1 MKALNCPNCGAALPA
16 PSLKEDIALCEYC
29 GTSFR
34 ISKNLT
40 PQPDLGNLILGA
52 DFSQKHM
59 PGWETVNE
67 EMLSFHNGQTPELR
81 GKFKP
86 HGNSYN
92 LLKSSGFMDNF
103 DVSVSI
109 TFYSGEKERIH
120 AGLFLRYDPAVGGY
134 GVKISVQ
141 GSYTFGYIAKDDEG
155 QLSFFKIMPWAYHTA
170 LRSGLNEP
178 NRLRV
183 ICNGNSFRVY
193 LNGVFATS
201 FQDDRYKMGK
211 IFLEADSTLKS
222 SLELGFSN
230 LQVREVPGL

>member
-1 MKALNCPNCGAALPA
+1 
-16 PSLKEDIALCEYC
+16 
-29 GTSFR
+29 
-34 ISKNLT
+34 
-40 PQPDLGNLILGA
+40 
-52 DFSQKHM
+52 
-59 PGWETVNE
+59 
-67 EMLSFHNGQTPELR
+67 
-81 GKFKP
+81 
-86 HGNSYN
+86 
-92 LLKSSGFMDNF
+92 MDNF